1 MNTKRIVSGPDIIS
15 RGFVYMRESG
25 SMINEAQQMLNRNLQ
40 QSLQEKSPQW
50 SELKNE
56 ITDILTPYLFEKTKR
71 RPMVLPIIMEV

>member
-71 RPMVLPIIMEV
+71 RPMVLPIITEV